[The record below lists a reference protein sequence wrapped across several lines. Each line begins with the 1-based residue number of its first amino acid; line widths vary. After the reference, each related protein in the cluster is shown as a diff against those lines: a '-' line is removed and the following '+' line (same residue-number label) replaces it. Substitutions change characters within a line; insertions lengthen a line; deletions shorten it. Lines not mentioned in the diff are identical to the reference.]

1 MNLCLRIKA
10 SASPIWGEDGE
21 PKAYAQHPQFPLGKS
36 KNGMRGRSRQW
47 QCYRLGAAWLC
58 GLFDSK
64 FVLDVLGWETLPVR
78 NRHRLME
85 R

>member
-1 MNLCLRIKA
+1 M
-10 SASPIWGEDGE
+10 
-21 PKAYAQHPQFPLGKS
+21 
-36 KNGMRGRSRQW
+36 